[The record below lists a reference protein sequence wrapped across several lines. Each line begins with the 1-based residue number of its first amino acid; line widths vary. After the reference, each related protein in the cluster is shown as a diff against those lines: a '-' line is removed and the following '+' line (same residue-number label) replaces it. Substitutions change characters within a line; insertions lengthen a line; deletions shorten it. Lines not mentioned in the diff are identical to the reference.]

1 VRSNRLP
8 PLWTTPQRAVV
19 AGAVAILLAYLAV
32 RLLLNP
38 LHVSDPQPDVPS
50 RYDELA
56 DKIDPNT
63 ANANTLAALPGLGP
77 ARARDIVAYRESFKH
92 ADPTRR
98 PFETPEDLLKVKGIG
113 VSMLETMRPYL
124 HFAATQRATQPATQP
139 ATAP

>member
-1 VRSNRLP
+1 MKGNRLP

-19 AGAVAILLAYLAV
+19 AGAVVVLLVYLAV

-56 DKIDPNT
+56 DKIDPN
-63 ANANTLAALPGLGP
+63 AADANTLAALPGLGP

-98 PFETPEDLLKVKGIG
+98 AFETPEDLLKVKGIG

-124 HFAATQRATQPATQP
+124 LFPTTRPTSYPT
-139 ATAP
+139 TSAPGV